1 MYKALISF
9 CGAVSMEKGQV
20 GEIPDKSISKSLLKA
35 KYIEEVKEVKQAKEK
50 TSTPKKAAKKK

>member
-20 GEIPDKSISKSLLKA
+20 GEIPDKSISESLLKA
-35 KYIEEVKEVKQAKEK
+35 GYIEEVKAE
-50 TSTPKKAAKKK
+50 KAAKTEPKKTRKRTNP